1 MLKPNQEK
9 YLSTI
14 PADKKVVIKPYD
26 PKLREVA
33 DGIIRFVH
41 GIDPDLEV
49 LFMGAAGLGISG
61 QGDLDLYILCKPSD
75 FGKYLLGLKD
85 VFGEPVKEKDTYV
98 AWELV
103 RDDVPV
109 ELYLTDLG
117 NEIYNTSMKEQ
128 NDIFNILKTNPDIL
142 KEYEDLKISLNGQS
156 FREYQRQKYKFYN
169 RVLSQESNEK

>member
-1 MLKPNQEK
+1 M
-9 YLSTI
+9 
-14 PADKKVVIKPYD
+14 
-26 PKLREVA
+26 
-33 DGIIRFVH
+33 
-41 GIDPDLEV
+41 
-49 LFMGAAGLGISG
+49 
-61 QGDLDLYILCKPSD
+61 
-75 FGKYLLGLKD
+75 
-85 VFGEPVKEKDTYV
+85 
-98 AWELV
+98 
-103 RDDVPV
+103 